1 MPTQVVADQA
11 GVEAVVEADEVQAFQ
26 RGLVGVAR
34 GDEVGGVLV
43 GRGCIGLSCSSD
55 IAVRVSFEP
64 PAGAVERVAQ
74 RLRL

>member
-1 MPTQVVADQA
+1 MPPKLVADQA

-26 RGLVGVAR
+26 RGLVGGAWR
-34 GDEVGGVLV
+34 DEVGGVLV

-55 IAVRVSFEP
+55 IAVRVSFES

>member
-1 MPTQVVADQA
+1 MPPKLVADQA
-11 GVEAVVEADEVQAFQ
+11 GVEAVVEDNQVQAFQ

-55 IAVRVSFEP
+55 IAVRVSRES